1 MASSEANRKQKRP
14 RVSQDNTCQSNTCQP
29 NAAVME
35 SLAYMFELPIE
46 DGMNEFRKLRMIHFR
61 MKREQIEAQLAEYQ
75 AFATKARAAV
85 QTIRDWL
92 ATGQDF
98 YSMEELEC
106 LHNSS
111 TLNAHFPILKAVIPE
126 RYPYLDKIDRAWLR
140 DHLNEA
146 DAAIE
151 KDMKELETPIKDDL
165 EKLALCV
172 Y

>member
-1 MASSEANRKQKRP
+1 MASYEANRKQKRP
-14 RVSQDNTCQSNTCQP
+14 RVSQDNTCQP

-35 SLAYMFELPIE
+35 SLAYIFELPTE
-46 DGMNEFRKLRMIHFR
+46 DGMHEFQKLRMIHFR

-85 QTIRDWL
+85 QTIRDQFV
-92 ATGQDF
+92 TGQKF
-98 YSMEELEC
+98 FSMGNLGN

-111 TLNAHFPILKAVIPE
+111 MLKKHFPILEAVIPE
-126 RYPYLDKIDRAWLR
+126 RYPYSDKINRTWLR

-146 DAAIE
+146 DAAIDD
-151 KDMKELETPIKDDL
+151 DMKELETPIKDDL